1 MKKIDEELSIT
12 ISIEKNLKLFLK
24 ELIFMLMNVK
34 DRIEFVRR

>member
-24 ELIFMLMNVK
+24 ELIFMLMNVEA
-34 DRIEFVRR
+34 RIEFARR